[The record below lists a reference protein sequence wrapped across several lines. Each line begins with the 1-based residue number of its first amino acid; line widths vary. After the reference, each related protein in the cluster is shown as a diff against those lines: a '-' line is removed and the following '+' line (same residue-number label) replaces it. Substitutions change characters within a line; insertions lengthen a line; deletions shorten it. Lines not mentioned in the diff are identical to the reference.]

1 MINNK
6 RGKRKKIV
14 GIVISKKMQKTAV
27 IEVMRLVKHPK
38 YGKYVKRCTI
48 FKTHDENNQAG
59 VGDKVEIM
67 ETRPISKTK
76 NTKLVRIIEKAK
88 Q

>member
-6 RGKRKKIV
+6 RGKREKIV

-38 YGKYVKRCTI
+38 YGKYVKRCSI
-48 FKTHDENNQAG
+48 YKTHDENNQAG

>member
-48 FKTHDENNQAG
+48 YKTHDENNQAG

-67 ETRPISKTK
+67 GTRPISKTK